1 MPRVRIPDAAC
12 CEGVTPRAAFAF
24 ALVGIAIQIM
34 LSLRA
39 KFAASDLR
47 HLRHQ
52 PSCVRLQAPPAWGE
66 VPRLISHSST
76 AYHRDVSRESSG
88 FVGQMVPGEGL
99 AAERTGLLQD
109 RSETNDV
116 QSAQ

>member
-1 MPRVRIPDAAC
+1 MNESACSGSDAGAPD
-12 CEGVTPRAAFAF
+12 RAR
-24 ALVGIAIQIM
+24 LV
-34 LSLRA
+34 
-39 KFAASDLR
+39 
-47 HLRHQ
+47 
-52 PSCVRLQAPPAWGE
+52 QAPPAWGE